1 MHSCNALVVI
11 VVVIGVRVSPFLAIE
26 QQLCSNS
33 LGPIMQQRSLPT
45 TGLENW
51 GSRRRGAATTK
62 KPLSTFNLIFY
73 FNAIMASNSDGGGS
87 NGEFLCCHND
97 DDDSSCCTAADVGKC
112 FCCCSC
118 SGTLTRNYSI
128 GSSGSPRD
136 YETLKQQY
144 EIASSEINNLRR
156 LCEHA
161 RSVSALSWIP
171 IFCSHMFVC
180 VSNKTLCL
188 LIHQLI
194 FVANQEV
201 HTVFCW
207 FIRVYS
213 ATISRF
219 YWFFP

>member
-1 MHSCNALVVI
+1 MHSCNALVV

-87 NGEFLCCHND
+87 NGEFLYCHNG
-97 DDDSSCCTAADVGKC
+97 DDSCCGAAAAADVGKC

-128 GSSGSPRD
+128 GSSSSPRD

-171 IFCSHMFVC
+171 FFCSHMFVC
-180 VSNKTLCL
+180 DWNNKTLCL
-188 LIHQLI
+188 FVVVPSADLCCKPGSADSLLLI
-194 FVANQEV
+194 
-201 HTVFCW
+201 
-207 FIRVYS
+207 YS
-213 ATISRF
+213 SL
-219 YWFFP
+219 